1 MKDLII
7 ICNYSPDPKRKEI
20 LLSLLLKLQNLRER
34 FDLMISTHSKLD
46 IVFQE
51 LVDLIYY
58 DKKNVILDD
67 FNHTPLFY
75 FVNEG
80 FTIISSK
87 VYPTTTHLTIMRLID
102 PTWNFAKFMNYE
114 KIHFIEYDL
123 NFNSD
128 SIFYQVS
135 EILENTDSV
144 MFKTEGGFP
153 LGCYFATKK
162 KNTFNIFDQKQLLNE
177 LNNDPNRMTEKIIEK
192 RLDENIHFLSSNL
205 ISLQPSVVDNHG
217 NDKIKWLIPIY
228 CELQNRILFF
238 TFNEFDKICKIKIK
252 LNDKLV
258 HEFDSGGFNVW
269 NLFDFTDIYGEK
281 KIEVYV
287 DDILEKTIHIDE
299 KNIDDFKKNNYIT
312 YLQ

>member
-58 DKKNVILDD
+58 DKKNIILDD

-75 FVNEG
+75 FENEN
-80 FTIISSK
+80 FRIISSK
-87 VYPTTTHLTIMRLID
+87 VYSETTHLTIMRLID

-123 NFNSD
+123 NFDSD
-128 SIFYQVS
+128 NIFYEVS
-135 EILENTDSV
+135 KILENTDSV

-228 CELQNRILFF
+228 CELQNRIFFF

-252 LNDKLV
+252 LNDQLV
-258 HEFDSGGFNVW
+258 HEFDSGEFNVW

-287 DDILEKTIHIDE
+287 DDILEKTIHINE

>member
-1 MKDLII
+1 
-7 ICNYSPDPKRKEI
+7 
-20 LLSLLLKLQNLRER
+20 
-34 FDLMISTHSKLD
+34 
-46 IVFQE
+46 
-51 LVDLIYY
+51 
-58 DKKNVILDD
+58 
-67 FNHTPLFY
+67 
-75 FVNEG
+75 
-80 FTIISSK
+80 
-87 VYPTTTHLTIMRLID
+87 MRLID

>member
-58 DKKNVILDD
+58 DKKNIILDD

-75 FVNEG
+75 FENEN
-80 FTIISSK
+80 FRIISSK
-87 VYPTTTHLTIMRLID
+87 VYSETTHLTIMRLID

-123 NFNSD
+123 NFDSD
-128 SIFYQVS
+128 NIFYEVS

-144 MFKTEGGFP
+144 MFKTEEGFP

-162 KNTFNIFDQKQLLNE
+162 KNIFDNHNQIELFNE
-177 LNNDPNRMTEKIIEK
+177 LSNDFNRMTEKIIEK
-192 RLDENIHFLSSNL
+192 RLVDNIKYLSSSK
-205 ISLQPSVVDNHG
+205 ISSQPSIVDNHK
-217 NDKIKWLIPIY
+217 NDKIKWLVPIY
-228 CELQNRILFF
+228 SQIQDKILFF
-238 TFNEFDKICKIKIK
+238 VYNEFHKIYKIKIK
-252 LNDKLV
+252 LNGQLL
-258 HEFDSGGFNVW
+258 HEFYTGGFNIW
-269 NLFDFTDIYGEK
+269 NLFDFTSTLGEK

-287 DDILEKTIHIDE
+287 DDILEKTIHINE

>member
-58 DKKNVILDD
+58 DKKNIILDD

-75 FVNEG
+75 FENEN
-80 FTIISSK
+80 FRIISSK
-87 VYPTTTHLTIMRLID
+87 VYSETTHLTIMRLID

-123 NFNSD
+123 NFDSD
-128 SIFYQVS
+128 NIFYEVS
-135 EILENTDSV
+135 KILENTDSV

-162 KNTFNIFDQKQLLNE
+162 KNTFNIFDPKKLLNE

-228 CELQNRILFF
+228 CELQNRIFFF

-252 LNDKLV
+252 LNDQLV
-258 HEFDSGGFNVW
+258 HEFDSGEFNVW

-287 DDILEKTIHIDE
+287 DDILEKTIHINE